1 MKVMLR
7 KTEAGYTIYVAKKDL
22 EEPVVESQL
31 PGLWGGWIR
40 LANGWTLELPDMPPD
55 TRWPVTIEAKKLT

>member
-1 MKVMLR
+1 MLR

-55 TRWPVTIEAKKLT
+55 TRLPVTIEAKKLT